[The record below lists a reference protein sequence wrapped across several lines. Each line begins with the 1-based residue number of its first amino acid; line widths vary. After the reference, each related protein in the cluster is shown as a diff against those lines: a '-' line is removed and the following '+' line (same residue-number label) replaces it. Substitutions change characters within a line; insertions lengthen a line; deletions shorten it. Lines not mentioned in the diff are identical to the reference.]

1 MVPSAAGRSLSVVTL
16 LDHERV
22 VEIEQQRALHDLIV
36 ARSPF
41 CPRRVEEAGICSKS
55 VGSANRSAVRA

>member
-1 MVPSAAGRSLSVVTL
+1 VVTL

-41 CPRRVEEAGICSKS
+41 CPRRVEEAGICRKS